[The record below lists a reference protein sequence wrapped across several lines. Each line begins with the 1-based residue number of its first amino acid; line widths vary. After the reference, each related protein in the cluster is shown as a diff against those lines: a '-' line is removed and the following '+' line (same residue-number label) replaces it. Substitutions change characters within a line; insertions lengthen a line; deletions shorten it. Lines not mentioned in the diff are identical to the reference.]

1 MSVNSAQSLIGMLAV
16 VLWLR
21 SCATSRRRA
30 YDMRPENRA
39 ALYQE
44 RKASPYYRMDNEHT
58 FPIYKAPYTV
68 NQQEGQV
75 FFGRGAYE
83 LYRAKDATYVT
94 ATYRCPEDW
103 WFFNFNSGW
112 AIIDNK
118 RGDRYMLREVEY
130 YPTDTCFW
138 IKDSRDKFVRFVLVF
153 PPLPKKVKTV
163 DFFIPSG
170 ESRFNFD
177 GSEKH
182 MSGLY
187 VEDLRPKHRI
197 PQGEVIR

>member
-1 MSVNSAQSLIGMLAV
+1 
-16 VLWLR
+16 
-21 SCATSRRRA
+21 
-30 YDMRPENRA
+30 MRPENRA

-75 FFGRGAYE
+75 LFGRGAYE

-118 RGDRYMLREVEY
+118 RGDRYMLREVE
-130 YPTDTCFW
+130 
-138 IKDSRDKFVRFVLVF
+138 
-153 PPLPKKVKTV
+153 
-163 DFFIPSG
+163 
-170 ESRFNFD
+170 
-177 GSEKH
+177 
-182 MSGLY
+182 
-187 VEDLRPKHRI
+187 
-197 PQGEVIR
+197 

>member
-16 VLWLR
+16 VLWLS
-21 SCATSRRRA
+21 SCATSRRGA

-75 FFGRGAYE
+75 LFGRGAYE

-138 IKDSRDKFVRFVLVF
+138 IKDSRDKFVRFVF
-153 PPLPKKVKTV
+153 P
-163 DFFIPSG
+163 SASQ
-170 ESRFNFD
+170 ESEDR
-177 GSEKH
+177 
-182 MSGLY
+182 GLLY
-187 VEDLRPKHRI
+187 TFR
-197 PQGEVIR
+197 

>member
-16 VLWLR
+16 VLWLS

-75 FFGRGAYE
+75 LFGRGAYE

-103 WFFNFNSGW
+103 
-112 AIIDNK
+112 
-118 RGDRYMLREVEY
+118 
-130 YPTDTCFW
+130 
-138 IKDSRDKFVRFVLVF
+138 
-153 PPLPKKVKTV
+153 
-163 DFFIPSG
+163 
-170 ESRFNFD
+170 
-177 GSEKH
+177 
-182 MSGLY
+182 
-187 VEDLRPKHRI
+187 
-197 PQGEVIR
+197 

>member
-16 VLWLR
+16 VLWLS

-75 FFGRGAYE
+75 LFGRGAYE

-94 ATYRCPEDW
+94 AT
-103 WFFNFNSGW
+103 
-112 AIIDNK
+112 
-118 RGDRYMLREVEY
+118 
-130 YPTDTCFW
+130 TT
-138 IKDSRDKFVRFVLVF
+138 
-153 PPLPKKVKTV
+153 
-163 DFFIPSG
+163 
-170 ESRFNFD
+170 
-177 GSEKH
+177 
-182 MSGLY
+182 
-187 VEDLRPKHRI
+187 
-197 PQGEVIR
+197 

>member
-16 VLWLR
+16 VLWLS

-75 FFGRGAYE
+75 LFGRGLMSFTVRRTRLMSRLRTVAQRTGGFLILIQDGPLSTTRE
-83 LYRAKDATYVT
+83 ATVTCCAK
-94 ATYRCPEDW
+94 W
-103 WFFNFNSGW
+103 S
-112 AIIDNK
+112 II
-118 RGDRYMLREVEY
+118 LR
-130 YPTDTCFW
+130 
-138 IKDSRDKFVRFVLVF
+138 IHVF
-153 PPLPKKVKTV
+153 
-163 DFFIPSG
+163 G
-170 ESRFNFD
+170 
-177 GSEKH
+177 
-182 MSGLY
+182 
-187 VEDLRPKHRI
+187 
-197 PQGEVIR
+197 